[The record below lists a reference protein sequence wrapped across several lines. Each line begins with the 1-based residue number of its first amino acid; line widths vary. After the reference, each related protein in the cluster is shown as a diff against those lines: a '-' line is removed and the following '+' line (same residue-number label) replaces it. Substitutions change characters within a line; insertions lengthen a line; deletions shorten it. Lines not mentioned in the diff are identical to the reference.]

1 MVVGKEDVLDSVG
14 LKHNANGMESGM
26 ENMLVWAGMEL
37 RFIIGARVELQFG
50 FVWRTV
56 LVTQGCVCHR

>member
-1 MVVGKEDVLDSVG
+1 MVVGNEDVLDSMG
-14 LKHNANGMESGM
+14 LKHDANGMESGM